1 AKRALLLPVSGA
13 FHSPLMEPARTELA
27 EAIAATEFKAPRC
40 PIYQNVDARGNT
52 DVLEIK
58 SNLMAQLTSPVKWT
72 QCVEQMIKDGATSFY
87 ESGPG
92 NVLQGLIKKVN
103 REMQVNSF

>member
-1 AKRALLLPVSGA
+1 
-13 FHSPLMEPARTELA
+13 
-27 EAIAATEFKAPRC
+27 
-40 PIYQNVDARGNT
+40 
-52 DVLEIK
+52 
-58 SNLMAQLTSPVKWT
+58 
-72 QCVEQMIKDGATSFY
+72 MIKDGATSFY